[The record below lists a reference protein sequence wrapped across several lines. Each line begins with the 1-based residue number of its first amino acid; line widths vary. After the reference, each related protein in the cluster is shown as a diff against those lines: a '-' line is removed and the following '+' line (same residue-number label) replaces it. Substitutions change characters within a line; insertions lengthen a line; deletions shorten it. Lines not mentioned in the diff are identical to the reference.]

1 MVITLL
7 IIHALV
13 TIAMIGLILLQ
24 KSDGSGPLGIGGG
37 NNALFTARGVANIL
51 TRTTAVLA
59 ALFIGNCI
67 LIGILT
73 NRELQNNSILFSQPE
88 KKQEKTVKKEQKP
101 QEKEPTKPVEEP
113 AKPVQK
119 SEQNPS

>member
-1 MVITLL
+1 MIITLL
-7 IIHALV
+7 IIHAFV
-13 TIAMIGLILLQ
+13 TIALIGLILLQ

-73 NRELQNNSILFSQPE
+73 NRELKNNSFLFSQPAR
-88 KKQEKTVKKEQKP
+88 KQEKTVQKKPEPQAKDPVKP
-101 QEKEPTKPVEEP
+101 AEEP
-113 AKPVQK
+113 SKPVQT
-119 SEQNPS
+119 SDQNPD